1 MPGRHA
7 GLVSYIRYMM
17 LAAALQPLAAC
28 QISPQWANSNLDS
41 VQPAAVKEA
50 QDRARTYLACEQV
63 TSEVLSRDA
72 GDRRIGYGLNR
83 SEFTIQTRGCRK
95 QIVLKVACTVE
106 ASCSALAEGA
116 IVEPI
121 SEKR

>member
-1 MPGRHA
+1 MPGRDA
-7 GLVSYIRYMM
+7 GWVSYIRCML
-17 LAAALQPLAAC
+17 LAAALQPIAGC

-41 VQPAAVKEA
+41 VQPAAVQEA
-50 QDRARTYLACEQV
+50 QERARTYLACDKV
-63 TSEVLSRDA
+63 TSEVLSRDP

-83 SEFTIQTRGCRK
+83 SEFTIQTRGCHK

>member
-7 GLVSYIRYMM
+7 GLVSYISRLVV

-28 QISPQWANSNLDS
+28 QISPQWANFNLDS
-41 VQPAAVKEA
+41 VQPAAIQEA
-50 QDRARTYLACEQV
+50 QERARTYLACDKV

-83 SEFTIQTRGCRK
+83 SEFTIQTRAPQADRP
-95 QIVLKVACTVE
+95 
-106 ASCSALAEGA
+106 EGGLYGRGQLQC
-116 IVEPI
+116 PG
-121 SEKR
+121 RGRDR